1 MMPEVLVDAQDLS
14 FVEIQLDVV
23 LEIEKIE
30 K

>member
-1 MMPEVLVDAQDLS
+1 MMPEVLVDARDLS

-23 LEIEKIE
+23 LEIEKSE

>member
-1 MMPEVLVDAQDLS
+1 MMPEVLVDARDLS